1 MSAATAVV
9 GGPAA
14 ADRDPIPWTV
24 WRLAAVIAFGAFMSQ
39 LDASVVN
46 VGLDTVARDLD
57 AGLGAAQWVATG
69 YLLALGV
76 SLPACGWLVRRFGAG
91 RVWLWSLV
99 AFTLSSGLCA
109 LAWDL
114 PSLVGLRVLQGL
126 GAGLLIPAGQT
137 VLGQAVGP
145 GRLGR
150 VMSVLGIAVTMG
162 PALGSTVGGLTLE
175 VASWEWLF
183 LLNVPL
189 GLLALTFGLRLVPRG
204 GAVAVGPLDW
214 SGLTLLSIG
223 LPLLVFGATSW
234 GEQRSLTQVDVLLPL
249 LAGAVGLAWFV
260 ARSRRSVRAST
271 DATSDEHD
279 RRPAPALDLR
289 LFANRTFAA
298 AGVTSAFTS
307 ATMFGAALVLPL
319 YFQLGRG
326 DDAMTTGL
334 SLIALGVGTAI
345 ALPFTGRLVD
355 RHGGGIVSVVGG
367 LAAIATTLPFAVL
380 DVDADWRVVQA
391 LLLVRGMAIA
401 LAIMPATTAAYRAV
415 RPVQLPD
422 ATTLVNILGRIGGA
436 LGGALFTVMLAGRLA
451 DGTEAALHTT
461 FWWLTVTSALGL
473 AAAVWLWTSE
483 RREPPA
489 NAVPPTPGRVR
500 PRD

>member
-1 MSAATAVV
+1 MSATTIGARAEAS
-9 GGPAA
+9 G
-14 ADRDPIPWTV
+14 DRDPIPWAV

-46 VGLDTVARDLD
+46 VGLDTVAGDLG

-99 AFTLSSGLCA
+99 GFTLSSGLCA

-114 PSLVGLRVLQGL
+114 PSLVGLRVVQGL
-126 GAGLLIPAGQT
+126 SAGLLIPAGQT

-150 VMSVLGIAVTMG
+150 VMATLGIAVTMG
-162 PALGSTVGGLTLE
+162 PTLGPTVGGLTLE

-183 LLNVPL
+183 LLNVPF
-189 GLLALTFGLRLVPRG
+189 GLLALVAGLRLVPRG
-204 GAVAVGPLDW
+204 GAVAVRPLDW
-214 SGLTLLSIG
+214 PGLTLLSLG
-223 LPLLVFGATSW
+223 LPLLVFGTTSW
-234 GEQRSLTQVDVLLPL
+234 GEQRSLAAAGVLLPL
-249 LAGAVGLAWFV
+249 LAGAASLAWFG
-260 ARSRRSVRAST
+260 ARSRRAIRAEAGT
-271 DATSDEHD
+271 VSDGRD
-279 RRPAPALDLR
+279 RRPAPAVDLR

-298 AGVTSAFTS
+298 AGATSAFTS

-326 DDAMTTGL
+326 EDAMTTGL
-334 SLIALGVGTAI
+334 SLIVLGAGSAI

-367 LAAIATTLPFAVL
+367 LAAIGTTLPFAVL
-380 DVDADWRVVQA
+380 DVNADWRIVQV
-391 LLLVRGMAIA
+391 LLLVRGIAIA
-401 LAIMPATTAAYRAV
+401 LAVMPATTAAYRAV
-415 RPVQLPD
+415 RPAQLPD
-422 ATTLVNILGRIGGA
+422 ATTLVNIVSRIGGA
-436 LGGALFTVMLAGRLA
+436 LGGALFTVVLAGRL
-451 DGTEAALHTT
+451 DGGAQAALHTT
-461 FWWLTVTSALGL
+461 FWWLTAASVLGL
-473 AAAVWLWTSE
+473 AASFWLWTSE
-483 RREPPA
+483 RRERAVDAGRPP
-489 NAVPPTPGRVR
+489 V
-500 PRD
+500 

>member
-1 MSAATAVV
+1 
-9 GGPAA
+9 
-14 ADRDPIPWTV
+14 
-24 WRLAAVIAFGAFMSQ
+24 
-39 LDASVVN
+39 
-46 VGLDTVARDLD
+46 
-57 AGLGAAQWVATG
+57 
-69 YLLALGV
+69 
-76 SLPACGWLVRRFGAG
+76 
-91 RVWLWSLV
+91 
-99 AFTLSSGLCA
+99 
-109 LAWDL
+109 
-114 PSLVGLRVLQGL
+114 
-126 GAGLLIPAGQT
+126 
-137 VLGQAVGP
+137 
-145 GRLGR
+145 
-150 VMSVLGIAVTMG
+150 MSVLGIAVTMG

-436 LGGALFTVMLAGRLA
+436 LGGALFTVVLAGRLA

-461 FWWLTVTSALGL
+461 FGWLTVTSALGL